1 MTGAFSTIVLEAPGQ
16 LSLYP
21 GQLLSSLIAGACVES
36 NICSLWYN
44 WNTVELTVT
53 LNNKQILNFIS
64 KQVLGKEF

>member
-36 NICSLWYN
+36 KNMLAMYLKYLLLVK
-44 WNTVELTVT
+44 TAAGPR
-53 LNNKQILNFIS
+53 NKS
-64 KQVLGKEF
+64 

>member
-36 NICSLWYN
+36 NICSLC
-44 WNTVELTVT
+44 T
-53 LNNKQILNFIS
+53 
-64 KQVLGKEF
+64 